1 MDVGKS
7 FNIDSRWLLDP
18 STLRNKGETMPEYKF
33 TVQGFA
39 EVTVEADNAE
49 AARMML
55 IEDESLYEGKIM
67 GDVYISDGE
76 EVKCAKQ

>member
-7 FNIDSRWLLDP
+7 FNIGSRWLLDL
-18 STLRNKGETMPEYKF
+18 SALRNKGETMPEYKF

-39 EVTVEADNAE
+39 EVEIEADNAE

-67 GDVYISDGE
+67 EDIYISDGE
-76 EVKCAKQ
+76 VVK